1 MNFAPP
7 PADRADIVIVDDQ
20 PENLE
25 ILVALLSPEY
35 RVHPF
40 NDGKAM
46 LRYVAAGRPVDLFL
60 LDVMMP
66 PPDGYEL
73 CSRLRSSIDIDDVPV
88 IFLTAL
94 NSLADEEHGLDLGA
108 ADYITKPFSPPIV
121 LARVRHHVRL
131 ARALRI
137 IAGQNSFLDQRV
149 AERTAELADAN
160 NELRQTIH
168 QLSMTKDATIVAL
181 SSLAET
187 RDNETGQHIRRTQNY
202 VRELA
207 LRLRE
212 TPEFSAALDDAVV
225 ETLYKSAS
233 LHDIGKVAIPDR
245 ILRKPGRLSAEEFE
259 IMKTHC
265 DHGRSAIET
274 AEAALLDESSFL
286 RLARDIAWSHH
297 ERWDGMGYPRGLAG
311 SDIPLAARLM
321 AVADVY
327 DALICRRVYK
337 APMSHETAV
346 GLIRDGRGTQ
356 FDPQVT
362 DAFLAIEG
370 RFRAIAERFAD
381 A

>member
-1 MNFAPP
+1 MEFDFA
-7 PADRADIVIVDDQ
+7 AEGRADIVVVDDQ

-25 ILVALLSPEY
+25 ILVGLLSSEY

-40 NDGKAM
+40 SEGGAM

-66 PPDGYEL
+66 APDGYEL
-73 CSRLRSSIDIDDVPV
+73 CRRLRAKLDLDDVPV

-94 NSLADEEHGLDLGA
+94 NSLADEEHGLRLGA
-108 ADYITKPFSPPIV
+108 ADYIAKPFSPSIV

-137 IAGQNSFLDQRV
+137 IAMQNSLLDQRV
-149 AERTAELADAN
+149 AERTAELACAN
-160 NELRQTIH
+160 DELRLAIH

-187 RDNETGQHIRRTQNY
+187 RDNETGHHIRRTQNY

-212 TPEFSAALDDAVV
+212 HPEFAAVLDDAVV

-245 ILRKPGRLSAEEFE
+245 ILRKPGRLSAEEFAV
-259 IMKTHC
+259 MKTHC
-265 DHGRSAIET
+265 DHGRAAIEM
-274 AEAALLDESSFL
+274 AEAALEDESSFL
-286 RLARDIAWSHH
+286 RTARDIAWSHH
-297 ERWDGMGYPRGLAG
+297 ERWDGAGYPRGIAG
-311 SDIPLAARLM
+311 SEIPLSARLM

-337 APMSHETAV
+337 DPMDHDNAV
-346 GLIRDGRGTQ
+346 ALIREGRGTQ
-356 FDPQVT
+356 FDPDVA
-362 DAFLAIEG
+362 DAFLSIQG
-370 RFRAIAERFAD
+370 RFREIADRFAD